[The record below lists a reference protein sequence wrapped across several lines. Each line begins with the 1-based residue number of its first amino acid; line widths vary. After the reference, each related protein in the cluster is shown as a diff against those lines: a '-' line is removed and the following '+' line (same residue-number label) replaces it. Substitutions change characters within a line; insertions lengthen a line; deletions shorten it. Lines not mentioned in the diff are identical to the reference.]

1 MSYYSINKIKNVE
14 CNFEWSSKEFW
25 KSDVKIKVQFKKLLG
40 VKNVRLL
47 NCKTLS

>member
-25 KSDVKIKVQFKKLLG
+25 KSDVKSSVQKTIRCKKMLDF
-40 VKNVRLL
+40 
-47 NCKTLS
+47 